1 MPRRLGQHF
10 LNNPKILSRIAEAAC
25 PEPCRVVIEIGP
37 GKGTLTRRLLD
48 RAERVVAIEL
58 DPYLARGLAGLS
70 NRLEVVEADV
80 LKTDLS
86 QWGPATVAGN
96 LPYYITSPIV
106 EKVLAMGP
114 LLRNFVCMTQF
125 EVAERITASS
135 GVKEYG
141 YLSVS
146 VQSRC
151 HAERLFTVPPG
162 AFSPPPKVTSAVIR
176 IAPKPP
182 VVDPIDPFLEFV
194 SRCFSQ
200 KRKTLRNNLR
210 SFYNNRIEA
219 EPEAGMRAEQ
229 LSIPQLASLYG
240 RLTVAR

>member
-10 LNNPKILSRIAEAAC
+10 LNNSNILSRIAEAAC
-25 PEPCRVVIEIGP
+25 PEPCPVVIEIGP
-37 GKGTLTRRLLD
+37 GRGTLTRRLLD

-80 LKTDLS
+80 LMTDLS

-114 LLRNFVCMTQF
+114 LLRNFVCMTQL

-176 IAPKPP
+176 MAPKPP
-182 VVDPIDPFLEFV
+182 VVHPIGPFLEFV

-210 SFYNNRIEA
+210 AVYNNRIEA
-219 EPEAGMRAEQ
+219 EPEARMRAEQ
-229 LSIPQLASLYG
+229 LSIPQLASLYE
-240 RLTVAR
+240 RLAVAR